1 MKKNRKGRR
10 EKPPVFAASNQNRAA
25 WSNWQKE
32 GSLEAGV
39 AVPAM
44 RVAAEIKESDYFNVQ
59 ARNIRIRLTQWLDL
73 LSKP

>member
-1 MKKNRKGRR
+1 MKKNGKGRR
-10 EKPPVFAASNQNRAA
+10 EKPPVFAVSSQNRAA